1 MSISNDNGDDAVTIG
16 VAKNIEATVR
26 IANTGTEPAYNAKL
40 IVKSDLAIRNPR
52 SQKCTLSSDNP
63 DPQVR
68 YTDTGSDNL
77 FLDLVVQ

>member
-1 MSISNDNGDDAVTIG
+1 MSISNESGDDDVTIG

-26 IANTGTEPAYNAKL
+26 IENTGTEPAYNAKL
-40 IVKSDLAIRNPR
+40 IVKSDLAIRYPR

-68 YTDTGSDNL
+68 YTDTWSDNL
-77 FLDLVVQ
+77 FLD